1 MAVYMKTNLLNTHGT
16 GRRRPGSSNACV
28 MSEKLAARPTKG
40 LDEIVG
46 ASVIQQGVASRS
58 LRKRVTQQ
66 LEFGFPRELVQGLSP
81 RFCFPIEGVG
91 TLF

>member
-58 LRKRVTQQ
+58 LRVHEHRISLTDDSVSSD
-66 LEFGFPRELVQGLSP
+66 E
-81 RFCFPIEGVG
+81 
-91 TLF
+91 

>member
-1 MAVYMKTNLLNTHGT
+1 
-16 GRRRPGSSNACV
+16 

-58 LRKRVTQQ
+58 LRVHGNRISLTDDSVSSD
-66 LEFGFPRELVQGLSP
+66 E
-81 RFCFPIEGVG
+81 
-91 TLF
+91 